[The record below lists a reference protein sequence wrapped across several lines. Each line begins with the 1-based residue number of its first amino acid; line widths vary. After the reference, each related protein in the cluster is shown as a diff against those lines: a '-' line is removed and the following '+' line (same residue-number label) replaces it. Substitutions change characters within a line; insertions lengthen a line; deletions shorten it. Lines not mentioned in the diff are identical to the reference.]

1 MSIMSTIA
9 FHPDYSTPVLEKHV
23 ESVFARFL
31 VWLKEEEVNRIAW
44 LGISIMLMT
53 AIFFPLTMASIL
65 LHGGSFTLIIGAMIS
80 LILVAIPNM
89 AALPTKY
96 TIPAFLIGML
106 IDIILIIVSFFI

>member
-1 MSIMSTIA
+1 MNTIA

-44 LGISIMLMT
+44 LGISITVMT

-65 LHGGSFTLIIGAMIS
+65 LHEGSFNLILVAMFS

-89 AALPTKY
+89 AALPTKF
-96 TIPAFLIGML
+96 TIPAFFIGML
-106 IDIILIIVSFFI
+106 IDIALIIASFFI